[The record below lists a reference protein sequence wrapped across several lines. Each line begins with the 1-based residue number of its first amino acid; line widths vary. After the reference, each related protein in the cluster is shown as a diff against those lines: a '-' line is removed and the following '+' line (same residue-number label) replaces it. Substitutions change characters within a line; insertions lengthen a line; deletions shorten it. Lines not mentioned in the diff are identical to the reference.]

1 MNRIK
6 EIKNIIEKKNR
17 EIKDYEDAIVY
28 IDNLLDTY
36 NKSVRAGKILSIS
49 SGILSSILV
58 FIISIIIFLTLN
70 ISILELW
77 YIIPLI
83 YASFTVGV
91 KSFINVSK
99 NIEKEMNININELKQ
114 DRLSNVCLINCN
126 KKDIDELKT
135 KLEEA
140 NYILNESCI
149 NYAFVEDELIYS
161 GDKEKVKIL
170 KLNKK
175 I

>member
-17 EIKDYEDAIVY
+17 EIKDYEGAIVY

-49 SGILSSILV
+49 SGLLSSILML
-58 FIISIIIFLTLN
+58 IISIIVFLTLN

-83 YASFTVGV
+83 CASFTVGV
-91 KSFINVSK
+91 KSFVDVSK

-135 KLEEA
+135 KLEDA